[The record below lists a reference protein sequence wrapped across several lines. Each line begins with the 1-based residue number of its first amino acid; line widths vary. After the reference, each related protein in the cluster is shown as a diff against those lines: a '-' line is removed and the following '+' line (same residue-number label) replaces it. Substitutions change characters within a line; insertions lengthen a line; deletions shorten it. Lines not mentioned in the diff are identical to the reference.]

1 MGKNIAQVQKI
12 FKWLKG
18 LKIWLTHTILWVP
31 PPLNI
36 TGLVSLGY
44 LTKPLLICFPPLYQ
58 LPGISDTMGMEIFVA
73 VINLQQ

>member
-12 FKWLKG
+12 FKWLKE

-31 PPLNI
+31 PPHI
-36 TGLVSLGY
+36 AGLVSLGCS
-44 LTKPLLICFPPLYQ
+44 TKPFLICFPPLYQ
-58 LPGISDTMGMEIFVA
+58 LLGISDTMGMEIFVA